1 MCKNYNELSFTHFV
15 VAGEDGTIFGSARQ
29 DGRVYNFLIREE
41 VIHAQSGEQW
51 YELEPHLAELV
62 RSRVQLAYGNTP
74 VYRTERLL
82 IN

>member
-1 MCKNYNELSFTHFV
+1 MDKNYNEISFTHFV

-29 DGRVYNFLIREE
+29 DGRIYNFLIREGI
-41 VIHAQSGEQW
+41 VRAQSGEQW

-62 RSRVQLAYGNTP
+62 CSRVQLAYGSAP